1 MARDDLP
8 DSKIPSFAATRDEG
22 VASAPRDAVPGRSS
36 RPTTAVGGMG
46 LVARLVVT
54 VALVVAAVACAW
66 AWQLQQI
73 SDKSVAEAAVVAG
86 RVADLEALL
95 SDTDESVEKSA
106 AALGAQLNVV
116 DKETRRLE
124 QRRREMDNKL
134 AKLEKA
140 SAATQTDVGKL
151 QTLLAGQSK
160 TVAAMNTDLTALK
173 ADIATLQRVAGD
185 LEQLSKTAKDAQ
197 ANLERLA
204 DNVNKANLDRA
215 AMKQRVTSNEEWIES
230 INAFRRQVN
239 ASISRLEDQMRSSE
253 SVPSIVSPSGTP

>member
-36 RPTTAVGGMG
+36 RPPAAGRGMG
-46 LVARLVVT
+46 LLARLVLT
-54 VALVVAAVACAW
+54 IALVVAAVACAW

-73 SDKSVAEAAVVAG
+73 LDNSVANGAVVAG

-124 QRRREMDNKL
+124 QRRREMDNKIV
-134 AKLEKA
+134 KLEKA

-151 QTLLAGQSK
+151 QTLVAGQGKSL
-160 TVAAMNTDLTALK
+160 TATNADLTALK
-173 ADIATLQRVAGD
+173 RVAGD
-185 LEQLSKTAKDAQ
+185 LERLSKTAMDAQ

-239 ASISRLEDQMRSSE
+239 ASISRLEDQMRSSQ
-253 SVPSIVSPSGTP
+253 SVPSTVSPIPGTP